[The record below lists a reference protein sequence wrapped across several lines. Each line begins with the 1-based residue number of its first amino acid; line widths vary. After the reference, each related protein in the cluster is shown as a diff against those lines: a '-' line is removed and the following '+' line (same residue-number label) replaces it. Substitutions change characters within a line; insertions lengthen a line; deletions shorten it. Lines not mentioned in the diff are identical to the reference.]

1 MKKSIFSVSIMV
13 VLIITIVSIAGCS
26 SDENRE
32 SSSKSKTSTT
42 FKSNDQSTASNA
54 SAQESVVIKTFM
66 FDPDPV
72 NAKVG
77 TQITWTNQD
86 NINHT
91 VTSGTRDS
99 SDGTFDG
106 FIKEKGKTF
115 SFTFEKAGTYEYF
128 CEIHPGMDAK
138 VIVS

>member
-1 MKKSIFSVSIMV
+1 
-13 VLIITIVSIAGCS
+13 
-26 SDENRE
+26 
-32 SSSKSKTSTT
+32 
-42 FKSNDQSTASNA
+42 
-54 SAQESVVIKTFM
+54 M

-91 VTSGTRDS
+91 VTSGTRDN
-99 SDGTFDG
+99 SDETFDG